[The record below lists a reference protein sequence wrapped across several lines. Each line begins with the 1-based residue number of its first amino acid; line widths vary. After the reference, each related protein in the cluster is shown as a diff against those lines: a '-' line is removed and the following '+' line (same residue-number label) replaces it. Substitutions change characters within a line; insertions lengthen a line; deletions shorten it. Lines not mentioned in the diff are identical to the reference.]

1 MLVLSRKIDEE
12 ILIGGDIRVMV
23 VEIKANAVRLGITAP
38 SELPVHR
45 REVAEAIRLQE
56 LRQCRAN
63 ADILRPARHQAP
75 FEKLDRTLAAVGDDS
90 HRLRRRD
97 VVARGHTLRK

>member
-1 MLVLSRKIDEE
+1 MLVLSRKVSET
-12 ILIGGDIRVMV
+12 ILIGKDIRVMV

-56 LRQCRAN
+56 LRQTILNGPDSEKEAAAAGLMDLGRKNEAEELLDQCDQRKN
-63 ADILRPARHQAP
+63 AR
-75 FEKLDRTLAAVGDDS
+75 
-90 HRLRRRD
+90 
-97 VVARGHTLRK
+97 